1 MHTSTGWEWLS
12 WTNWLRLQQQT
23 LITPELT
30 RAPVGVS
37 SDDVGP
43 HAFCVALMKHQGW
56 PSLCCPIRPLYRHSR
71 GVSCDY
77 CTQLA
82 KNTLGILCFHLLSVL
97 LKVNKGLA
105 YPGHHVCGFL
115 EGQESQHMHVID
127 HRWLYHSG
135 AVKNS
140 NQDLFRERGLRFTC
154 LHTFIRS
161 LDIRDVCS
169 HTSLCKLI
177 CREYVHTCVCTAFV
191 QRLSCFRHEKTNSNQ
206 ILSALQ

>member
-105 YPGHHVCGFL
+105 YLGRWR
-115 EGQESQHMHVID
+115 QKESE
-127 HRWLYHSG
+127 L
-135 AVKNS
+135 K
-140 NQDLFRERGLRFTC
+140 
-154 LHTFIRS
+154 
-161 LDIRDVCS
+161 
-169 HTSLCKLI
+169 TSLSYMVRSQSAGLC
-177 CREYVHTCVCTAFV
+177 ET
-191 QRLSCFRHEKTNSNQ
+191 LSEK
-206 ILSALQ
+206 